1 MQGKQQDMEVLE
13 GWRAFVEAAG
23 IAKSRIKEADVHEH
37 QQIKLS
43 RKSLQ
48 ENDQGFCFSLSDVQA
63 STLKSRFTKTDDEGV
78 VQSDAL
84 QLGFPLLRV
93 TEGSKTFFLPLFR
106 YSLPDTWHSEESL
119 QFTVPVKQGSE
130 VAPNVDA
137 FRLYLDIDIQE
148 LGAERHMMSI
158 AAACMEDMQGSFG
171 ELFSEFLRW
180 IKQRLDDLGESSA
193 KSATASLELAFTAII
208 CPEVNADYNTKE
220 QLKDYKVLLQRS
232 DLQQLPLL
240 RQYIEHRSAEVA
252 SASSLHL
259 RQPYGLFERE
269 YPLGR
274 GQMMALAQVSSGASL
289 LAVQGAPGTGK
300 TTLFKSL
307 IASQIVERALA
318 CIGGNDRNLGLVVTS
333 TAKKAVENV
342 IDDLRGDAYL
352 ENLNWLYFQGGD
364 SGQVTNELQRVSG
377 LLRQLDAELHDLEK
391 QKALAAKII
400 ENRRLIDAS
409 LSRFEELKQQ
419 LDEATVP
426 LKGMSPED
434 FEAQIRLFGSDV
446 SRQCSELGFSVERGT
461 DIAQQCAEALA
472 RLDARRN
479 EYAHAQKWLS
489 GGYGKLVGAPFG
501 LETYRDWLGCSLSE
515 NLQHHFA
522 EHPTG
527 GLGLL
532 LAKWFGGK
540 YRAAREH
547 LLKAYPDDFSRYGL
561 VGLDHLQ
568 LAKLA
573 RNRKEL
579 IAATG
584 ADQLLSAAGWEES
597 EAEKDRERALK
608 RLSTDVAELTSRVV
622 DLHRY
627 NGAKRALQDEFPE
640 GDWFEVLRMRFI
652 VQQRALF
659 ESAIDYLWQEL
670 LRQKASLRQVLSLWS
685 SMLSGKQDSGY
696 YRWKD
701 KLEEFYRLIT
711 LAYPVMASTLASA
724 HKLAGYK
731 LADLNGFTPYQ
742 LSLVDE
748 AGMISVES
756 LVPLLARSSRAIVV
770 GDPLQIEPIRSLDK
784 AAAEKLKAR
793 YFEDNTLY
801 EAVSPMLVTAYHRAA
816 GTLTGGVSDIGNGI
830 VLDEHR
836 RCQPAIAAL
845 FMSIA
850 EYSGVQVRTTKPDSR
865 IQAACANMGGFNL
878 MFYGVQGR
886 RALMPNTNQDEVD
899 AIGLLLDKLEAA
911 GYDLTKDVGIITPY
925 SNQKNLL
932 IKKYGERL
940 KHRQAL
946 KIGSVH
952 QFQGVGFEVIIYSPV
967 IFQRTD
973 RDTFQNSK
981 PNLLNVAVSRAK
993 QQFIVVGNQ
1002 QRLMAAGKS
1011 LARMA
1016 EICAESFFVNMEH
1029 QSPSFESVSN
1039 SGVKHYFDCDHITA
1053 FESLV
1058 ASSRHSFTVVVP
1070 WIRQGKSSNHPP
1082 LNILRAAQE
1091 RGVAVTVYY
1100 GHDWAH
1106 RADAGDDGDQG
1117 LILVYRRHL
1126 GEENVIRLPGGTHE
1140 KILLVDEQIATVGS
1154 WNWLS
1159 HSYYRYC
1166 AMPDWQNLSLRR
1178 ETSVELRD
1186 PQLIAQLKARI
1197 AQEPRQGGASLS

>member
-23 IAKSRIKEADVHEH
+23 VAKSRIKEADVHEH
-37 QQIKLS
+37 QQIKLNG
-43 RKSLQ
+43 KSLQ
-48 ENDQGFCFSLSDVQA
+48 ENDQGYCFSLSAAQA
-63 STLKSRFTKTDDEGV
+63 ATLKARFTKTDEQGA
-78 VQSDAL
+78 VQSDPL

-93 TEGSKTFFLPLFR
+93 IEGSKTFFIPLFR
-106 YSLPDTWHSEESL
+106 YSLPDTWHSEQS
-119 QFTVPVKQGSE
+119 QPFTVPVKQGSD
-130 VAPNVDA
+130 VAPNIDA
-137 FRLYLDIDIQE
+137 FRLYLDIDVQE

-158 AAACMEDMQGSFG
+158 AAACMEDAQASFVA
-171 ELFSEFLRW
+171 LFSAFLRW
-180 IKQRLDDLGESSA
+180 IKKRLDDLNGSSA
-193 KSATASLELAFTAII
+193 KGATASLELAFTAII
-208 CPEVNADYNTKE
+208 CPEVNSDFNTQE
-220 QLKDYKVLLQRS
+220 QLKDYKLLLQRS
-232 DLQQLPLL
+232 DLQQFPLL
-240 RQYIEHRSAEVA
+240 RQYIEHRSAGA
-252 SASSLHL
+252 DSTPSSPL
-259 RQPYGLFERE
+259 RPPYGLFERQ

-274 GQMMALAQVSSGASL
+274 GQMMALARVASGASL

-318 CIGGNDRNLGLVVTS
+318 CMEGDDRNLGLLVTS

-342 IDDLRGDAYL
+342 IDDLRGDACL
-352 ENLNWLYFQGGD
+352 ADINWLYFQGGD
-364 SGQVTNELQRVSG
+364 RDQMTSELQRVSG
-377 LLRQLDAELHDLEK
+377 LLRQLDTELHDQDK
-391 QKALAAKII
+391 QEVLAARVT
-400 ENRRLIDAS
+400 ENKRLID
-409 LSRFEELKQQ
+409 LGLNRFEALRKQ
-419 LDEATVP
+419 LDVTTAP
-426 LKGMSPED
+426 FKGASPED
-434 FEAQIRLFGSDV
+434 YESQLRLLASEV
-446 SRQCSELGFSVERGT
+446 SRRCLELGFSIEKGA
-461 DIAQQCAEALA
+461 DITRQCADAIASIDAQRADNA
-472 RLDARRN
+472 RAKKL
-479 EYAHAQKWLS
+479 LS
-489 GGYGKLVGAPFG
+489 GAYGKLVGAPFPQ
-501 LETYRDWLGCSLSE
+501 ENYRDWLICSLSE
-515 NLQHHFA
+515 SLQHHFSG
-522 EHPTG
+522 HPTS

-532 LAKWFGGK
+532 LARWFGGK
-540 YRAAREH
+540 YRAARQH
-547 LLKAYPDDFSRYGL
+547 LHKVYPEDFSYYGL
-561 VGLDHLQ
+561 SGLSHEQ

-579 IAATG
+579 LAA
-584 ADQLLSAAGWEES
+584 ADIDQVLKAEGWEQTEAES
-597 EAEKDRERALK
+597 ERAKALK
-608 RLSTDVAELTSRVV
+608 QLSIDLTELTSRIGN
-622 DLHRY
+622 LHRY
-627 NGAKRALQDEFPE
+627 EDAKRALQDEFPE
-640 GDWFEVLRMRFI
+640 GDWFEVLRLRFI
-652 VQQRALF
+652 AEQRALF
-659 ESAIDYLWQEL
+659 ECAIGYLWQEL
-670 LRQKASLRQVLSLWS
+670 LRKKASVRQVLLLWS

-711 LAYPVMASTLASA
+711 LAYPVMASTLAST

-731 LADLNGFTPYQ
+731 LGDLNGFLPYQ

-748 AGMISVES
+748 AGMVSVES
-756 LVPLLARSSRAIVV
+756 LVPLLARSQRAIVV
-770 GDPLQIEPIRSLDK
+770 GDPLQIEPIRPLDK

-793 YFEDNTLY
+793 YFVSNTLY

-816 GTLTGGVSDIGNGI
+816 GTLTGSVADIGNGI

-836 RCQPAIAAL
+836 RCQPQIAAL

-850 EYSGVQVRTTKPDSR
+850 EYSGVQVRTAAAAPR

-886 RALMPNTNQDEVD
+886 RGLMPNTNQDEVD

-911 GYDLTKDVGIITPY
+911 GYDLTQDVGIITPY

-932 IKKYGERL
+932 IKAYGERL

-973 RDTFQNSK
+973 RDAFQNSK
-981 PNLLNVAVSRAK
+981 PNLVNVAVSRAK

-1002 QRLMAAGKS
+1002 QRLLSAGKS

-1016 EICAESFFVNMEH
+1016 DMCAASFIVSMEH
-1029 QSPSFESVSN
+1029 QSPSFEEASAG
-1039 SGVKHYFDCDHITA
+1039 GVRHYFDCEHITA

-1058 ASSRHSFTVVVP
+1058 SSSRHSLKVVVP
-1070 WIRQGKSSNHPP
+1070 WIRQGSSPNHPP
-1082 LNILRAAQE
+1082 LNLLRAAQE

-1100 GHDWAH
+1100 GHDKANK
-1106 RADAGDDGDQG
+1106 ANADDGDPG
-1117 LILVYRRHL
+1117 LILAYRRKL
-1126 GEENVIRLPGGTHE
+1126 GTENVIRLPGGTHE
-1140 KILLVDEQIATVGS
+1140 KILLVDDQVATVGS

-1166 AMPDWQNLSLRR
+1166 TMPDWQSLSLRR

-1186 PQLIAQLKARI
+1186 PHLIAQFKARI
-1197 AQEPRQGGASLS
+1197 AGMPISPN

>member
-1 MQGKQQDMEVLE
+1 MQGKQQDMEVLD

-37 QQIKLS
+37 QQIKLN
-43 RKSLQ
+43 RKSLL
-48 ENDQGFCFSLSDVQA
+48 EDDQGFCFSLTGAQA
-63 STLKSRFTKTDDEGV
+63 STLKSRFTKPDEHGG
-78 VQSDAL
+78 VQSDPL

-93 TEGSKTFFLPLFR
+93 TEGSKAFFIPLFR
-106 YSLPDTWHSEESL
+106 YSLPDTWHSEESQL
-119 QFTVPVKQGSE
+119 LTIPVKQGSE
-130 VAPNVDA
+130 VAPNIEA
-137 FRLYLDIDIQE
+137 FRLYLDIDVQE

-158 AAACMEDMQGSFG
+158 AAACIEDAQASFG
-171 ELFSEFLRW
+171 ELFIAFLRW
-180 IKQRLDDLGESSA
+180 IKQRLDDLVESSA
-193 KSATASLELAFTAII
+193 KSAMASLELAFTAII
-208 CPEVNADYNTKE
+208 CPEANSDFNTKE
-220 QLKDYKVLLQRS
+220 QLKDYEVLLRRS
-232 DLQQLPLL
+232 NLQGLPLL
-240 RQYIEHRSAEVA
+240 RQYIEHRSADTA
-252 SASSLHL
+252 SAPSSPL
-259 RQPYGLFERE
+259 RPPYGLFELQ

-274 GQMMALAQVSSGASL
+274 GQMMALAQISSGASL

-307 IASQIVERALA
+307 IASQIVERALV
-318 CIGGNDRNLGLVVTS
+318 CIGGNDRNQGLVVTS

-352 ENLNWLYFQGGD
+352 ENINWLYFQGGD
-364 SGQVTNELQRVSG
+364 SGQVTDELQRVSA
-377 LLRQLDAELHDLEK
+377 LLRQLDTELHDQDK
-391 QKALAAKII
+391 QKVLAARIT
-400 ENRRLIDAS
+400 ESQRLIDVC
-409 LSRFEELKQQ
+409 LNRFEALKKQ
-419 LDEATVP
+419 LDVATVP
-426 LKGMSPED
+426 LKGALPED
-434 FEAQIRLFGSDV
+434 YEAQLRLLGSDI
-446 SRQCSELGFSVERGT
+446 SRWCSELGFSVERGA
-461 DIAQQCAEALA
+461 DIAQQCADALA
-472 RLDARRN
+472 SLNAQRG
-479 EYAHAQKWLS
+479 EYARAKKWLS
-489 GGYGKLVGAPFG
+489 GGYGKLVGAPFP
-501 LETYRDWLGCSLSE
+501 LENYRDWLSSSLSE
-515 NLQHHFA
+515 SLQHHFA
-522 EHPTG
+522 EHPTS

-532 LAKWFGGK
+532 LARWFGGK

-547 LLKAYPDDFSRYGL
+547 LHKTYSEDFSNYGMC
-561 VGLDHLQ
+561 GLDQVQ
-568 LAKLA
+568 LTKLA

-579 IAATG
+579 LAA
-584 ADQLLSAAGWEES
+584 ADSDQLLKATAWEETDT
-597 EAEKDRERALK
+597 EKERERVLK
-608 RLSTDVAELTSRVV
+608 QLSTDLSKLSSRIGY
-622 DLHRY
+622 LHRY
-627 NGAKRALQDEFPE
+627 KEAKRALHDEFPE

-652 VQQRALF
+652 AEQRLLF
-659 ESAIDYLWQEL
+659 ECAIDYLWQEL
-670 LRQKASLRQVLSLWS
+670 LRQKASVRQVLSLWS
-685 SMLSGKQDSGY
+685 SMLSGKQDSGF

-701 KLEEFYRLIT
+701 KLEEFYRFIT

-756 LVPLLARSSRAIVV
+756 LVPLLARSQRAIVV

-793 YFEDNTLY
+793 YFENNTLY
-801 EAVSPMLVTAYHRAA
+801 ESVSPMLVTAYHRAA
-816 GTLTGGVSDIGNGI
+816 GTLTGSVADIGNGI

-836 RCQPAIAAL
+836 RCQPPIAAL
-845 FMSIA
+845 FMNIA
-850 EYSGVQVRTTKPDSR
+850 EYSGVQVHTATADPR

-886 RALMPNTNQDEVD
+886 RGLMPNTNQDEVD

-911 GYDLTKDVGIITPY
+911 GYDLTRDVGIITPY

-932 IKKYGERL
+932 IKAYGERL

-967 IFQRTD
+967 IFLRTD

-1002 QRLMAAGKS
+1002 QRLLAAGKS

-1016 EICAESFFVNMEH
+1016 EICAESFIVNMEH
-1029 QSPSFESVSN
+1029 QSPFFESASTC
-1039 SGVKHYFDCDHITA
+1039 GVKHYFDCEHITA

-1058 ASSRHSFTVVVP
+1058 SSSQHSFTVVVP
-1070 WIRQGKSSNHPP
+1070 WIRQGSSSNHPP
-1082 LNILRAAQE
+1082 LKILRAAQE

-1100 GHDWAH
+1100 GHDWVH
-1106 RADAGDDGDQG
+1106 KVDADDGDPG
-1117 LILVYRRHL
+1117 LILAYRRQL
-1126 GEENVIRLPGGTHE
+1126 GDENVIRLPGGTHE
-1140 KILLVDEQIATVGS
+1140 KILLVDEQVATVGS

-1166 AMPDWQNLSLRR
+1166 ETPDWQSLSLRR

-1186 PQLIAQLKARI
+1186 PHLIAQLKARI
-1197 AQEPRQGGASLS
+1197 AR